1 MPPKSSIIAL
11 EVAVMDNRTDRN
23 AERALNITMA
33 LTLIVAG
40 YEICRACQN
49 YKPGM
54 NFLDIASYANADLNT
69 YCMVLILVNIIFL
82 PGALLLYKQSG
93 MSLKDEI
100 FHRESLWKDI
110 ALGTVLALVS
120 SMVSLLS
127 FIINKGR
134 TGLAFPGWEHLSLSE
149 LILMTVSLGFV
160 SGICKEIYF
169 RGFAKNFCGP
179 ILGGTTSLLLFN
191 MMFAML
197 DWFNMGLSFILG
209 LLWIWGYKK
218 SGRLIVP
225 IIAHGGV
232 NLISIIF
239 YMVTT

>member
-1 MPPKSSIIAL
+1 
-11 EVAVMDNRTDRN
+11 MDNRTDRN

-49 YKPGM
+49 YKQGM

-197 DWFNMGLSFILG
+197 D
-209 LLWIWGYKK
+209 
-218 SGRLIVP
+218 
-225 IIAHGGV
+225 
-232 NLISIIF
+232 
-239 YMVTT
+239 

>member
-1 MPPKSSIIAL
+1 
-11 EVAVMDNRTDRN
+11 
-23 AERALNITMA
+23 
-33 LTLIVAG
+33 
-40 YEICRACQN
+40 
-49 YKPGM
+49 
-54 NFLDIASYANADLNT
+54 
-69 YCMVLILVNIIFL
+69 
-82 PGALLLYKQSG
+82 

-134 TGLAFPGWEHLSLSE
+134 TGLAFPGWETLSLSE

-232 NLISIIF
+232 NLISVIF